1 MDGLQ
6 SRPVQNHTRTRSSGV
21 LQSITKSRNR
31 FSRDVT
37 QDQPLSARSGNAQS
51 VPLLPADHPHAQPSG
66 SENVAPIQDD
76 RRSRRDTKDEDKS
89 LHKRSKSAISLRSLV
104 GGDDRKP
111 KDKADKEKEKSPEK
125 KSRKPKKPVKT
136 KSSTGLSAMFSK
148 MNRSNKDLSQPQE
161 KEVNPS
167 PPASATGS
175 VEPPI
180 WTQFSSKDGTE
191 EPMKNPRVR
200 SDVTHEHLKDV
211 KSQID
216 LYTPKDYSPYKQR
229 EFQEPALGRPTSSGR
244 PRSAIMSGPG
254 MFPEIFGRRSTDRSQ
269 LGSRGSDSSRTS
281 SKAAE
286 DLNSR
291 RVLERARTDDCLTGQ
306 RKVSSSS
313 SEQPAARGLTIAK
326 RGTRVMAAVA
336 ALTGKTEDELVK
348 GTQPTLDPK
357 AVNEAFEAVLEKRNI
372 PEEQRQKMRSLTM
385 HVKAEFV
392 RQDKGASRPNS
403 PQKSQ
408 TWSQPSETGTDEPIV
423 ESAADEEVLDPKSAS
438 KRSRPRS
445 KTFTFSKGDSPTKK
459 QKASVRPT
467 SIHGAEQVMS
477 PAKTPVSEKRSS
489 WSRGGS
495 KPAVPGEF
503 VEYLRKQQNPVETEV
518 GRLHK
523 LRILLRNET
532 VDWVNEFIGLG
543 GMIEIVDLLHRIMAI
558 EWREDHEDQ
567 LLHETL
573 LCLKGL
579 CTTNA
584 ALEKLSN
591 IAPTLFP
598 SLLGMIFDE
607 EKKGPAE
614 FTTRGIITSI
624 LFAYLSGASRSEPVE
639 LAARAKEILSYLAD
653 PQKPNE
659 EQQLA
664 FVLSM
669 RERRP
674 YRVWAKEVTNVSR
687 EVFWIFLHHL
697 NVVTL
702 PSRSNATTAD
712 TETETPSL
720 AASYTSRHFPTTRA
734 PVPAAPYIG
743 GVEWDAT
750 TYITSHLD
758 LLNGLIAS
766 LPTIAERNALRAD
779 LHASGWEKTMGGTL
793 RTCKEKFYMPVH
805 DALRV
810 WVAAANEDGWNVR
823 VVREGFN
830 KEERERGSPRKAA
843 SPRKKEEE
851 EAPKLEMPKLDLC
864 LDKGD
869 EFVF

>member
-1 MDGLQ
+1 MDSLQ
-6 SRPVQNHTRTRSSGV
+6 TRPIDTNTRSKSSGV

-37 QDQPLSARSGNAQS
+37 QEQPLSARSGNAQS
-51 VPLLPADHPHAQPSG
+51 VPLLPADHPHFKPSG
-66 SENVAPIQDD
+66 SENVAPPQDE
-76 RRSRRDTKDEDKS
+76 RRSRRDQKDDDKPS
-89 LHKRSKSAISLRSLV
+89 QKRSKSAISLRTLV
-104 GGDDRKP
+104 GSDDRKSKDRTD
-111 KDKADKEKEKSPEK
+111 KDKSEK
-125 KSRKPKKPVKT
+125 KARKPKKPVKT
-136 KSSTGLSAMFSK
+136 KSSTGLSAMFAK
-148 MNRSNKDLSQPQE
+148 MNKSNKDLSQPVE
-161 KEVNPS
+161 GKTNPS
-167 PPASATGS
+167 PPSSANGR
-175 VEPPI
+175 VEQPI
-180 WTQFSSKDGTE
+180 WAQSAARDDPA

-200 SDVTHEHLKDV
+200 ADITNEQLRDV

-216 LYTPKDYSPYKQR
+216 LYTPKDYSPFNQQD
-229 EFQEPALGRPTSSGR
+229 FHEPALGRPTSLGR

-254 MFPEIFGRRSTDRSQ
+254 MFSDMLGRRSTDRSQ

-281 SKAAE
+281 SKAAD

-291 RVLERARTDDCLTGQ
+291 RIPERAKTDDCLTG
-306 RKVSSSS
+306 RKVSNSST
-313 SEQPAARGLTIAK
+313 EQPAARGLTIAK

-336 ALTGKTEDELVK
+336 ALTGKTEDELAT
-348 GTQPTLDPK
+348 GTPTSLEPK

-372 PEEQRQKMRSLTM
+372 PEDQRQKMRSLTL

-423 ESAADEEVLDPKSAS
+423 DSPVDEADLEPKGAS

-459 QKASVRPT
+459 QKAGARPT
-467 SIHGAEQVMS
+467 SIHGVEEVLS
-477 PAKTPVSEKRSS
+477 SEKTPVSEKRSS

-495 KPAVPGEF
+495 KPAVPGDF
-503 VEYLRKQQNPVETEV
+503 VEYLRKEQDPVKAEV

-532 VDWVNEFIGLG
+532 VDWVNEFIELG
-543 GMIEIVDLLHRIMAI
+543 GMAEIVDLLHRIMAI

-584 ALEKLSN
+584 ALEKLSV

-598 SLLGMIFDE
+598 KLLGMIFDE

-614 FTTRGIITSI
+614 FNTRGIITTI
-624 LFAYLSGASRSEPVE
+624 LFAYLSGASRSKPAE
-639 LAARAKEILSYLAD
+639 LEARAREILSYLTD
-653 PQKPNE
+653 PQKP
-659 EQQLA
+659 EQENQLD

-702 PSRSNATTAD
+702 PSRTDSTTTD
-712 TETETPSL
+712 NETETSSL
-720 AASYTSRHFPTTRA
+720 SASYTSRHFPTTRA

-766 LPTIAERNALRAD
+766 LPTATNRNALRAD
-779 LHASGWEKTMGGTL
+779 LLASGWEKTMGGTL

-810 WVAAANEDGWNVR
+810 WVAAASEDGWDVR
-823 VVREGFN
+823 VVREGFS
-830 KEERERGSPRKAA
+830 KEERERASPRKAP
-843 SPRKKEEE
+843 SPRKKVEEE
-851 EAPKLEMPKLDLC
+851 VVPKLDMPKLSLGMGG
-864 LDKGD
+864 GD

>member
-6 SRPVQNHTRTRSSGV
+6 SRPIDTNNRSRSSGV

-37 QDQPLSARSGNAQS
+37 QEQPLSARSGNAQPG
-51 VPLLPADHPHAQPSG
+51 PLLPADHPHSQPGG
-66 SENVAPIQDD
+66 SENVAPPQDE
-76 RRSRRDTKDEDKS
+76 RRSRRDQKDDDKS
-89 LHKRSKSAISLRSLV
+89 LHKRSKSAISLRTLV
-104 GGDDRKP
+104 GGDDRKS
-111 KDKADKEKEKSPEK
+111 KDKADKEKSSEK
-125 KSRKPKKPVKT
+125 KARKPKKPVKT
-136 KSSTGLSAMFSK
+136 KSSTGLSAMFAK
-148 MNRSNKDLSQPQE
+148 MNKSNKDLSQPPEE
-161 KEVNPS
+161 KINLTS
-167 PPASATGS
+167 QSSANGTI
-175 VEPPI
+175 EPPI
-180 WTQFSSKDGTE
+180 WSQFAAKDDPA
-191 EPMKNPRVR
+191 EPMKNPKVR
-200 SDVTHEHLKDV
+200 ANVTNEQLKDV

-216 LYTPKDYSPYKQR
+216 LYTPKDYSPNKQR
-229 EFQEPALGRPTSSGR
+229 EFPEPALGRPTSSGR

-254 MFPEIFGRRSTDRSQ
+254 MFSDILGRRSTDRSQ

-291 RVLERARTDDCLTGQ
+291 RMLERAKTDDCLTGH
-306 RKVSSSS
+306 RKVSNSSA
-313 SEQPAARGLTIAK
+313 EQPAARGLTIAK

-336 ALTGKTEDELVK
+336 ALTGKTEDELAT
-348 GTQPTLDPK
+348 GTPPNLEPK

-372 PEEQRQKMRSLTM
+372 PEDQRQKMRSLTL

-408 TWSQPSETGTDEPIV
+408 TWSQPSETGTDEPVVDSPVV
-423 ESAADEEVLDPKSAS
+423 EADLDPKGAS

-459 QKASVRPT
+459 QKAAVRPT
-467 SIHGAEQVMS
+467 SIYGAEQGLS
-477 PAKTPVSEKRSS
+477 PEQTPVSEKRSS

-503 VEYLRKQQNPVETEV
+503 VEYLRKQQDPVKAEV

-532 VDWVNEFIGLG
+532 VDWVSEFIELG
-543 GMIEIVDLLHRIMAI
+543 GMTEIVDLLHRIMAI

-584 ALEKLSN
+584 ALEKLSV
-591 IAPTLFP
+591 IAATLFP
-598 SLLGMIFDE
+598 KLLGMIFDE

-614 FTTRGIITSI
+614 FNTRGIITTI
-624 LFAYLSGASRSEPVE
+624 LFAYLSGASRSKPAE
-639 LAARAKEILSYLAD
+639 LTARAKEILAYLAD
-653 PQKPNE
+653 PQKP
-659 EQQLA
+659 EQENQLD

-702 PSRSNATTAD
+702 PSRTDSTTTAD
-712 TETETPSL
+712 TETETSSL
-720 AASYTSRHFPTTRA
+720 SASYTSRHFPTTRA

-766 LPTIAERNALRAD
+766 LPSTADRNALRAD
-779 LHASGWEKTMGGTL
+779 LLASGWEKTMGGTL

-810 WVAAANEDGWNVR
+810 WVAAANEDGWDVR

-830 KEERERGSPRKAA
+830 KEERERASPRKAA

-851 EAPKLEMPKLDLC
+851 VVPKLSLGIKG
-864 LDKGD
+864 GD